1 MPPPARG
8 DGSDVSDDD
17 LDAPRAGGRRR
28 QARENDQTFD
38 IKRSWDVIQEGQDG
52 TLTGAVEGLLESNK
66 RKRLLKDSTPLQRG
80 IIRHLVVILD
90 MSVAMNEKDL
100 RPTRFILS
108 LTYLQAFIT
117 EFFEQNP
124 ISQLGIVGMHDG
136 IAITISALSGNPTAH
151 LTALARI
158 KPSPSNTNAIEP
170 KGQASLENALSL
182 ARASLFHA
190 PSHGT
195 RELLLIF
202 GSLHSSDPGDIH
214 TTINSLV
221 ESHIRASVIGLA
233 AQVAICAELVSRTNN
248 QSLSTYHVVLD
259 EQHFRELLLAY
270 TTPPITYSTPD
281 IASGRTA
288 TNSLLMMGFP
298 SRTSVSMETSLMSE
312 AELGEASEKNG
323 INAQDTGDGMD
334 IDG

>member
-8 DGSDVSDDD
+8 NGSDISDDD
-17 LDAPRAGGRRR
+17 LDAPRPGGRR

-52 TLTGAVEGLLESNK
+52 TLTGTVEGLLESNK

-90 MSVAMNEKDL
+90 ISIAMNEKDL
-100 RPTRFILS
+100 RPTRYILS

-158 KPSPSNTNAIEP
+158 KPSPSNTNALEP
-170 KGQASLENALSL
+170 RGQASLENALSL

-195 RELLLIF
+195 REVLLLF

-233 AQVAICAELVSRTNN
+233 AQVAICAELVSRTNS
-248 QSLSTYHVVLD
+248 QSLSAYHVVLD
-259 EQHFRELLLAY
+259 EQHFRELLMAY
-270 TTPPITYSTPD
+270 TTPPVTYSTPD
-281 IASGRTA
+281 IESGRIA
-288 TNSLLMMGFP
+288 TNSVLMMGFP
-298 SRTSVSMETSLMSE
+298 SRTSALYRP
-312 AELGEASEKNG
+312 
-323 INAQDTGDGMD
+323 NARCAA
-334 IDG
+334 